1 MSGNLNYYDD
11 YLLEWDLRLDV
22 DLSFLT
28 IICVCVCIGKYNFRV
43 NNLLAFPWVWEWH
56 SGHHNSQQALLPAE
70 PFYQLD
76 FHISF
81 TRFYVTLK

>member
-28 IICVCVCIGKYNFRV
+28 IICVCVCMCVYR
-43 NNLLAFPWVWEWH
+43 
-56 SGHHNSQQALLPAE
+56 
-70 PFYQLD
+70 
-76 FHISF
+76 
-81 TRFYVTLK
+81 